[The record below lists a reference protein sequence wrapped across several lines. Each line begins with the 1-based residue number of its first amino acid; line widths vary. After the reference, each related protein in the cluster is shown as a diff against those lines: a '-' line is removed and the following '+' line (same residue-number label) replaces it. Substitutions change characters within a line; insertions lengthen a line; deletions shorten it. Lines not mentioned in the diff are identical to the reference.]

1 MGFALEQFFRRDNI
15 FDRRDDF
22 GNARRD
28 WNNLVQISRTLV
40 HSDHELFADG
50 FARSDNGRF
59 AFDFFQRN
67 KNVARLAHDFHFA
80 HDVLHGVRAFHGERA
95 NRRIRLFDY
104 RSKPRFGR
112 ERNSN
117 SDESRDSSF
126 DAGNHQRIYDER
138 HDVARRLCDYV
149 SRERAWQYD
158 ASALRLFDDSL
169 RRESSDK
176 RAFVRHRACDLH
188 DNDCLA
194 KKREKFR
201 RLKMMKI
208 REK

>member
-1 MGFALEQFFRRDNI
+1 MDVALEQFFRGDNF
-15 FDRRDDF
+15 FDCRDDF

-40 HSDHELFADG
+40 HSDHEFFADG

-80 HDVLHGVRAFHGERA
+80 HDVLHAVRVFDGERE
-95 NRRIRLFDY
+95 NRRVRLFDY

-117 SDESRDSSF
+117 FDESRDSGF
-126 DAGNHQRIYDER
+126 DARNHQRIYDER
-138 HDVARRLCDYV
+138 HDVARRLRDYV
-149 SRERAWQYD
+149 PCERAWQHN
-158 ASALRLFDDSL
+158 ASAVRLFDDSI
-169 RRESSDK
+169 RR
-176 RAFVRHRACDLH
+176 
-188 DNDCLA
+188 
-194 KKREKFR
+194 
-201 RLKMMKI
+201 
-208 REK
+208 